1 MCEELSHQIINTSA
15 VNQAVFCYYQKFEK
29 IIIKKKTLVSAVA
42 INAKSFITD
51 LAKLILIDFD
61 SSEFLN
67 IHSFNWYRA
76 LYSASNSTF
85 QQLDFIRAS

>member
-1 MCEELSHQIINTSA
+1 M
-15 VNQAVFCYYQKFEK
+15 
-29 IIIKKKTLVSAVA
+29 SAVA

-85 QQLDFIRAS
+85 QQLDFIRASWWFRAAPNADTNTNANADNICKAT